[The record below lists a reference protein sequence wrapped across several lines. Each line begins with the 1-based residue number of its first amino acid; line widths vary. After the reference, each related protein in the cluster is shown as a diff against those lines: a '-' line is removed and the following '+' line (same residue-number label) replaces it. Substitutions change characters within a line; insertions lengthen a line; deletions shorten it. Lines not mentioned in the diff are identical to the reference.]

1 LIFFIISSAII
12 RRFSL
17 FRPLPPPPPL
27 MLMLPLFSPAP
38 LPFSRCWFAAPPLSP
53 RQPAARCHYAADTL
67 IAADAAIFTLMMPL
81 RRCYAER
88 HCHFRHYFRLPLS
101 ACLLPFRAS
110 IIADAMPR
118 RHFHAD

>member
-1 LIFFIISSAII
+1 M
-12 RRFSL
+12 
-17 FRPLPPPPPL
+17 P
-27 MLMLPLFSPAP
+27 
-38 LPFSRCWFAAPPLSP
+38 
-53 RQPAARCHYAADTL
+53 PAARCHYAADTL

-88 HCHFRHYFRLPLS
+88 HAIFAIIFAAAFRLFFIS
-101 ACLLPFRAS
+101 FS